1 MKQVTQ
7 YILSCKSLSWIFPM
21 LFGVLL
27 SLPIERTLEAAVEG
41 GALVKGSA
49 FSDGTTVV
57 PAHNATSKAIK
68 WSQLDYDTTV
78 FDFNSS
84 TPTRLKVK
92 SAGDYFLSF
101 TGPVAEASRAANAR
115 SQVHFFVKKNGS
127 TAIPTAKTS
136 STYVRHDSDH
146 TESSGH
152 LHILL
157 PSLSTND
164 YVEVYAKAFDT
175 SANTLSLGTTSLF
188 LEKVASSRTIFS
200 GTAVRTVSSTNLN
213 EVNPSA
219 LQWTQEI
226 ADSGFTHSNTSN
238 SHNITLDAAG
248 AYL

>member
-1 MKQVTQ
+1 MNKVMSFLTYLKPQNWTKA
-7 YILSCKSLSWIFPM
+7 ILPTMIGCLSSLM
-21 LFGVLL
+21 LSQSVN
-27 SLPIERTLEAAVEG
+27 AAVEG
-41 GALVKGSA
+41 GALVKGNA
-49 FSDGTTVV
+49 FSDDTTVV

-68 WSQLDYDTTV
+68 WSQLDYDTTA

-92 SAGDYFLSF
+92 TAGDYFLSF
-101 TGPVAEASRAANAR
+101 TGPVAEASRSDNVR

-175 SANTLSLGTTSLF
+175 SANTVSLGTTSLF
-188 LEKVASSRTIFS
+188 LEEVASSRSIFS
-200 GTAVRTVSSTNLN
+200 ATAIRTVSSTNFNLDTA
-213 EVNPSA
+213 SA
-219 LQWTQEI
+219 CN
-226 ADSGFTHSNTSN
+226 GHKK
-238 SHNITLDAAG
+238 
-248 AYL
+248 